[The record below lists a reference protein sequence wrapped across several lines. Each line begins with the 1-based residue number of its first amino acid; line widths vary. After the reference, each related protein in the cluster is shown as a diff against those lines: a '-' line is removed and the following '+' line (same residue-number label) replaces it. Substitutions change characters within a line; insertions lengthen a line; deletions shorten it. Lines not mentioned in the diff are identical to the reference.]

1 MDPSQMTPEQMAA
14 AAKQQCIFCHIASG
28 RVASKKVYEDD
39 KVIAVLD
46 INPANPGHILLITK
60 EHYVVMPQ
68 IPDDVVAHIG
78 MVAKALSHALLR
90 ALKAQGTTIF
100 VANGVTAGQRAQHF
114 MLHIIPRI
122 EGDGIGIDYQEHSIS
137 DADYKKILDAL
148 RKGVEK
154 SLGPV
159 EEEPEEIEKKE
170 EEKEEE
176 EQEEKDEEAVEEEK
190 EEEEKPEEVEEEPE
204 TEEEESKVVEAEEV
218 EEEGDEE
225 ETEEDE
231 EEKEEDGDK
240 EGDEEEEEPEEDEEE
255 KEEEEGLELDALV
268 DAAKTAK
275 PKKAKKEEEPED
287 EEEKDEEPE
296 EEEDEETEEEPEE
309 EEGDEEEVDE
319 EREKLD
325 KISNLLT

>member
-14 AAKQQCIFCHIASG
+14 AAKQQCIFCHIVTG

-39 KVIAVLD
+39 KVMAVLD

-114 MLHIIPRI
+114 MLHIIPRM

-159 EEEPEEIEKKE
+159 EEEPEEAEKKE
-170 EEKEEE
+170 EEEKEE
-176 EQEEKDEEAVEEEK
+176 EQEEKDKEAVEEEK

-204 TEEEESKVVEAEEV
+204 IEEEQPKVVEAEEI
-218 EEEGDEE
+218 EDEGD
-225 ETEEDE
+225 
-231 EEKEEDGDK
+231 
-240 EGDEEEEEPEEDEEE
+240 EEEEPEEDEEPEEEE
-255 KEEEEGLELDALV
+255 KEEEEEPEEDGLELDALV

-275 PKKAKKEEEPED
+275 PKNAKK
-287 EEEKDEEPE
+287 
-296 EEEDEETEEEPEE
+296 EDEETEEEEKEE
-309 EEGDEEEVDE
+309 DEEADE
-319 EREKLD
+319 EKQKLD
-325 KISNLLT
+325 KISDLLT

>member
-14 AAKQQCIFCHIASG
+14 AAKQQCIFCHIVTG

-39 KVIAVLD
+39 KVMAVLD

-159 EEEPEEIEKKE
+159 EEEPEEVKKKE
-170 EEKEEE
+170 EAEKEE
-176 EQEEKDEEAVEEEK
+176 EQEEKDKEVVEEEK
-190 EEEEKPEEVEEEPE
+190 EEEKEPEEIEEEPE
-204 TEEEESKVVEAEEV
+204 TEEEQPKIVEAEEV
-218 EEEGDEE
+218 EDEGDEDADE
-225 ETEEDE
+225 ET
-231 EEKEEDGDK
+231 
-240 EGDEEEEEPEEDEEE
+240 EEEEPEKDDEE
-255 KEEEEGLELDALV
+255 KEEGLELDALV

-275 PKKAKKEEEPED
+275 PKKKEKPEEEDEEK
-287 EEEKDEEPE
+287 EEEKDEEEKPE
-296 EEEDEETEEEPEE
+296 NEEEEPEEDEEEKEEEPEE
-309 EEGDEEEVDE
+309 EIDE
-319 EREKLD
+319 ERQKLD